1 MAAHVGLEVAVKI
14 SNKGGKGDETNRC
27 CGVTAKGQTAFAGEV
42 APEVYDARSGVLQ
55 ETLNGV
61 VPLSPGC
68 FRWIVVERCFPL
80 VRQGD
85 PVKRGDEREKEI
97 GLRCCEGV
105 IGG

>member
-1 MAAHVGLEVAVKI
+1 MGLEVSVKI
-14 SNKGGKGDETNRC
+14 PNEGCEGDETNRC
-27 CGVTAKGQTAFAGEV
+27 CSVTAKGQTAFAGEV
-42 APEVYDARSGVLQ
+42 APKVYDAGRSILQ
-55 ETLNGV
+55 KALDGV

-68 FRWIVVERCFPL
+68 FRWIAVERCLPL
-80 VRQGD
+80 VRQSD